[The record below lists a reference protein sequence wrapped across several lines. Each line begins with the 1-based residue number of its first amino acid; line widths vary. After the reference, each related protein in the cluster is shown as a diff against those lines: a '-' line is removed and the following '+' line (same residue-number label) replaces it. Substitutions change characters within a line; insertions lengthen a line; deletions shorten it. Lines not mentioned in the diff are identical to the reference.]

1 MNKGEKEMAVVTYTV
16 SMVGGVPT
24 ISPNPG
30 AVTFL
35 AGDYLIF
42 NRAPGTPQEVV
53 VKVIEGPDA
62 PNKPVIVVAIAGN
75 RRVMVDPP
83 ELNGDGDVL
92 ITFTD
97 AGGNKNGFPP

>member
-16 SMVGGVPT
+16 TVTGGVPT
-24 ISPNPG
+24 ISPDPT

-35 AGDYLIF
+35 AGDFLIF
-42 NRAPGTPQEVV
+42 NRAAGTAQDIV
-53 VKVIEGPDA
+53 VKVVEGPDA
-62 PNKPVIVVAIAGN
+62 VNKPVIVVAVAGT

-83 ELNGDGDVL
+83 ELNGDGDLL